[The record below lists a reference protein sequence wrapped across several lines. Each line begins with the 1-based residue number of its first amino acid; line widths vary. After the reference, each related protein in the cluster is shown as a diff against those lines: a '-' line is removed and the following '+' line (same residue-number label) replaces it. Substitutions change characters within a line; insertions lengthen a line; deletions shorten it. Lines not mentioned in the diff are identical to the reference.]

1 MRTGVYSKGKN
12 TSAEI
17 LAAAIAVFIDQG
29 YAQFSLR
36 KVAAAANVTLSNLQH
51 YFPTKKALLEAM
63 MTIEIEAYLA
73 TFEEIRS
80 HGTPEQQLAELVET
94 VVEDLKTKKTTIFF
108 PELWS
113 LSNHHQAM
121 TKYMDAMYKKYRLVV
136 KEIIHAINPA
146 LTEEQVKHLAL
157 FITASLEGHTV
168 FVGYHKPWMRET
180 KAISAIATQSFLW
193 LIRCGEIPQ

>member
-1 MRTGVYSKGKN
+1 MRAGVYSKGKN
-12 TSAEI
+12 TAAEI
-17 LAAAIAVFIDQG
+17 LGAAISVFIEEG

-36 KVAAAANVTLSNLQH
+36 KVAAAAEVKLSNLQH
-51 YFPTKKALLEAM
+51 YFPTKDALLEAM

-113 LSNHHQAM
+113 LSNHHQAI
-121 TKYMDAMYKKYRLVV
+121 TKHMDAMYKKYRLVV
-136 KEIIHAINPA
+136 KEIIRAINPA
-146 LTEEQVKHLAL
+146 LTEKQVKHLAL

-180 KAISAIATQSFLW
+180 KAISTIATQSFLW
-193 LIRCGEIPQ
+193 LIRSGEIPQ

>member
-12 TSAEI
+12 TAAEI

-36 KVAAAANVTLSNLQH
+36 KVATAAGVTLSNLQH
-51 YFPTKKALLEAM
+51 YYSTKDALLEAM
-63 MTIEIEAYLA
+63 MAREIEEYLV
-73 TFEEIRS
+73 TFDEIRS
-80 HGTPEQQLAELVET
+80 HGSPEQQLAELVET

-121 TKYMDAMYKKYRLVV
+121 TKHMDAMYKRYRLVV
-136 KEIIHAINPA
+136 KDIIRDINPA
-146 LTEEQVKHLAL
+146 LTEKQVKHLAL

-180 KAISAIATQSFLW
+180 KAIAAIATQSFLW
-193 LIRCGEIPQ
+193 LIKSGEIPS